1 VAKHVTVRW
10 ARNTA
15 QDIGSEIGDWTVDE
29 IERDGDRIVLIRD
42 NEIIAEFGRY
52 DADVFLVEDE
62 DEPLED
68 EDEDEPLEDE
78 DEDEDE
84 DEPLEDDDD
93 EDEPLEDED
102 EDEPLEEDDDEAV
115 EDEDEGR
122 GGRRRGRGRGRS
134 ARR

>member
-1 VAKHVTVRW
+1 MAKHVTVRW

-29 IERDGDRIVLIRD
+29 IERDGDRIALIRD

-62 DEPLED
+62 DESDEEEDEPLED
-68 EDEDEPLEDE
+68 EDEPLEDENEDEPLEDE

-84 DEPLEDDDD
+84 P
-93 EDEPLEDED
+93 
-102 EDEPLEEDDDEAV
+102 V

-122 GGRRRGRGRGRS
+122 TARRRGRT

>member
-1 VAKHVTVRW
+1 MAKHVTVRW
-10 ARNTA
+10 SQNTA

-29 IERDGDRIVLIRD
+29 IERDGDRMALILD

-62 DEPLED
+62 DERLGDEDEDEPLEDED

-84 DEPLEDDDD
+84 PLEDEDED

-102 EDEPLEEDDDEAV
+102 EDEDE
-115 EDEDEGR
+115 
-122 GGRRRGRGRGRS
+122 
-134 ARR
+134 

>member
-1 VAKHVTVRW
+1 MAKHVTVRW

-29 IERDGDRIVLIRD
+29 IERDGDRIALIRD

-52 DADVFLVEDE
+52 DADLFLVEDEEEPLEDEDEEVEDDEDEDEEEPLEDEDEPVEEDEDQDE

-68 EDEDEPLEDE
+68 Q
-78 DEDEDE
+78 
-84 DEPLEDDDD
+84 
-93 EDEPLEDED
+93 
-102 EDEPLEEDDDEAV
+102 
-115 EDEDEGR
+115 DEDEGQ
-122 GGRRRGRGRGRS
+122 GGRRRGRGRT

>member
-1 VAKHVTVRW
+1 MAKHVTVRW

-29 IERDGDRIVLIRD
+29 IERDGDRIALIRD

-62 DEPLED
+62 DESDEEEDEPLED
-68 EDEDEPLEDE
+68 ENEDEPLEDEDEPLEEEDEDEDEPLEDEDEPLEDE

-84 DEPLEDDDD
+84 
-93 EDEPLEDED
+93 PLEDED
-102 EDEPLEEDDDEAV
+102 E
-115 EDEDEGR
+115 GR
-122 GGRRRGRGRGRS
+122 TARRRGRT

>member
-1 VAKHVTVRW
+1 MAKHVTVRW

-29 IERDGDRIVLIRD
+29 IERDGDRIALIRD

-62 DEPLED
+62 DESDEEEDEPLEDENEDEPLEDEDEPLEDEDEPLEEED

-78 DEDEDE
+78 DE
-84 DEPLEDDDD
+84 
-93 EDEPLEDED
+93 
-102 EDEPLEEDDDEAV
+102 
-115 EDEDEGR
+115 GR
-122 GGRRRGRGRGRS
+122 TARRRGRT

>member
-1 VAKHVTVRW
+1 MAKHVTVRW

-15 QDIGSEIGDWTVDE
+15 QDIGSEMGDWTVDE
-29 IERDGDRIVLIRD
+29 VERDGDRITLIRD

-62 DEPLED
+62 DEEDQDESVED

-84 DEPLEDDDD
+84 PLEDDDEDED

-102 EDEPLEEDDDEAV
+102 EDAQ
-115 EDEDEGR
+115 G
-122 GGRRRGRGRGRS
+122 
-134 ARR
+134 

>member
-1 VAKHVTVRW
+1 MAKHVTVRW

-29 IERDGDRIVLIRD
+29 IERDGDRIALIRD

-62 DEPLED
+62 DESDEEEDEPLEDEDEPLEEED

-84 DEPLEDDDD
+84 PVEDEDED

-102 EDEPLEEDDDEAV
+102 E
-115 EDEDEGR
+115 GR
-122 GGRRRGRGRGRS
+122 TARRRGRT

>member
-1 VAKHVTVRW
+1 MAKHVTVRW

-29 IERDGDRIVLIRD
+29 IERDGDRIALIRD

-62 DEPLED
+62 DESDEEEDEPLED
-68 EDEDEPLEDE
+68 ENEDEPLEDEDEPLEDE
-78 DEDEDE
+78 DE
-84 DEPLEDDDD
+84 PLEEED

-102 EDEPLEEDDDEAV
+102 EPL

-122 GGRRRGRGRGRS
+122 TARRRGRT

>member
-1 VAKHVTVRW
+1 MAKHVTVRW

-29 IERDGDRIVLIRD
+29 IERDGDRIALIRD

-62 DEPLED
+62 DESDEEEDEPLEDENEDEPLEDEDEPLEEEDEDEDEQVEDED
-68 EDEDEPLEDE
+68 EDEDEPVE

-84 DEPLEDDDD
+84 DEPLEE

-102 EDEPLEEDDDEAV
+102 
-115 EDEDEGR
+115 
-122 GGRRRGRGRGRS
+122 
-134 ARR
+134 